1 MSCSVSLIVVIFS
14 GSVLNVGGNIV
25 NNDLADFRSGNKV
38 KQK

>member
-14 GSVLNVGGNIV
+14 GSVLNVGV
-25 NNDLADFRSGNKV
+25 NDLTDFLSGNKV